1 MRPLHKP
8 FLSIIALISLCVSA
22 AVAQHPVSRALI
34 REKVDENQL
43 TMLRGNTPPAAIA
56 QNDAGPVSG
65 NMALTGLILVLQR
78 SPEMQAAFDAFVES
92 QYEPNSPNFHQWLTP
107 EQIGEQFGP
116 ATSDI
121 TKVTNWLGSHGLAVN
136 EVSKDRMTIRFSGT
150 ARQVEATFHTQLH
163 NLSVRGKAHF
173 SNMSDPQIPMAL
185 EPVVLGPKALHNFI
199 PRPLHR
205 TRSIPTLNNAQ
216 SAKTPSVPGANASG
230 IGLRPDMG
238 FSCGSNCQLEEVAP
252 ADFAAI
258 YNVAPVWSSGI
269 DGTGQTIA
277 IAGRSD
283 VRASDVTKF
292 RSTFGLSGG
301 TYTQINNGTDPGN
314 CTSTASNALCTLDDQ
329 IENALDVEWSGAMA
343 PKATVKLIVTE
354 QTSGNDAIFESAK
367 YVVNNVGTVGAKIL
381 NVSYGNCELF
391 LGTSGNTSWNQLWQS
406 AASAGIA
413 VFVATGDS
421 GSPACDQGY
430 DSISGTPYGAQFGLA
445 VSGIASTPFNTAVGG
460 TDLNWGNTASPYWN
474 SSNNGT
480 SGGSA
485 KGYIPET
492 PWNNSCSNPLALSYF
507 QSWATQL
514 KNSGFSATSPT
525 DSETACNFVATW
537 YQTIASNTNP
547 TVDLSNFVDS
557 VGAGGGKSNCTTNS
571 STNTTIGTCTASGY
585 SKPSWQTGVSGI
597 PSDGK
602 RDLPDVSFFAG
613 NGFLGSAYFMCVTDW
628 GPCLSSA
635 TATSEPTDTSGNT
648 VNLIGGTSAASPA
661 MAGIMALINQKAGS
675 TQGNPNK
682 TLYTLAA
689 AQSYSNCKTESVT
702 NSSSCYFNDIDTGTI
717 SMPCQAGA
725 QDCSVTHSGNTWGIL
740 SGFTAGAGYDAATGL
755 GSMNVAN
762 VVNGWS
768 GSVGTTPTTITVT
781 PTPGTILS
789 NQSVS
794 VVIAVA
800 GGSGTPTGTINLT
813 GGGYNP
819 AAQSLTAGSATFNI
833 PGNTFA
839 AGTVVLTATYSGDS
853 TYGSNTAT
861 GQVIVNAAPAP
872 TVMVSPAASSIN
884 SGQSLSVPVTLTGAS
899 GTPTGNVTLSGGGY
913 TSSAQALAS
922 GATTFNIPANS
933 LSGGTVTLTASYAGD
948 TTYGVATGTANVTV
962 TQSTF
967 TLAATAPAAVNR
979 GSSAASTITWTT
991 SNNFSTTIKLGTCTL
1006 NTGAPANSSADTP
1019 KCTVSSTS
1027 FDSTGSG
1034 TATVTTSAATTGA
1047 LQKPHIGGWAEAG
1060 SGAILAVL
1068 VFFGIPARR
1077 RGWRAMLGM
1086 FVILFALS
1094 GLVACGGGGGSS
1106 SGGGGTSDP
1115 GTASGTYTFTLTG
1128 VGNDAAH
1135 TTATTTF
1142 SVKVN

>member
-1 MRPLHKP
+1 
-8 FLSIIALISLCVSA
+8 
-22 AVAQHPVSRALI
+22 
-34 REKVDENQL
+34 VDENQL
-43 TMLRGNTPPAAIA
+43 TTLRGNTPPAAIA
-56 QNDAGPVSG
+56 QNDAGRVSA
-65 NMALTGLILVLQR
+65 NMPMTDLILVLQR

-107 EQIGEQFGP
+107 EQIGEKFGP

-121 TKVTNWLGSHGLAVN
+121 SKVTEWLASHGLAVN
-136 EVSKDRMTIRFSGT
+136 EVAKDRMTIRFSGT

-163 NLSVRGKAHF
+163 NLNVRGKAHF
-173 SNMSDPQIPMAL
+173 SNMSEPQIPMAL

-199 PRPLHR
+199 PRALHR
-205 TRSIPTLNNAQ
+205 TRSTPALNNAAKPL
-216 SAKTPSVPGANASG
+216 SASGANASG
-230 IGLRPDMG
+230 NGLRPDLG
-238 FSCGSNCQLEEVAP
+238 FNCGSNCQLEDVTP
-252 ADFAAI
+252 SDFAAI
-258 YNVAPVWSSGI
+258 YNVAPLWSSGI

-283 VRASDVTKF
+283 VRASDVAKF

-301 TYTQINNGTDPGN
+301 TYTQINNGNDPGN

-329 IENALDVEWSGAMA
+329 IENGLDVEWAGAMA
-343 PKATVKLIVTE
+343 PKATVKLIVTQ

-367 YVVNNVGTVGAKIL
+367 YAVNNVATVGAKIL

-391 LGTSGNTSWNQLWQS
+391 LGTGGNTSWNNLWQT

-430 DSISGTPYGAQFGLA
+430 DAISGTPYGAQFGLA
-445 VSGIASTPFNTAVGG
+445 VSGIASTPYNTAVGG
-460 TDLNWGNTASPYWN
+460 TDLNWGATASPYWN
-474 SSNNGT
+474 SSNNSTTGA
-480 SGGSA
+480 SA
-485 KGYIPET
+485 KGYMPER
-492 PWNNSCSNPLALSYF
+492 PWNNTCTNPLALGYF
-507 QSWATQL
+507 QSWASQL
-514 KNSGFSATSPT
+514 RNAGFSAVNPT
-525 DSETACNFVATW
+525 DSETACNFVVTW
-537 YQTIASNTNP
+537 YQTIATNTNP
-547 TVDLSNFVDS
+547 SVDLSSFVDTA
-557 VGAGGGKSNCTTNS
+557 GAGGGASNCTTNS
-571 STNTTIGTCTASGY
+571 STSTTIGTCSASGY

-597 PSDGK
+597 PNDGK
-602 RDLPDVSFFAG
+602 RDIPDISFFAG

-682 TLYTLAA
+682 QFYTLAA
-689 AQSYSNCKTESVT
+689 AQNYSTCKSEGPSGT
-702 NSSSCYFNDIDTGTI
+702 CLFNDIDVGTV
-717 SMPCQAGA
+717 SMPCA
-725 QDCSVTHSGNTWGIL
+725 QGSPNCTISHSGETVGVL
-740 SGFTAGAGYDAATGL
+740 SGFDAGVGFDNATGL
-755 GSMNVAN
+755 GSLNVAN

-768 GSVGTTPTTITVT
+768 GSVGTTSTTMTVI

-794 VVIAVA
+794 VAVTVA
-800 GGSGTPTGTINLT
+800 GASGTPTGTITLT
-813 GGGYNP
+813 GSGYSP
-819 AAQSLTAGSATFNI
+819 SAQTLTSGSTTFNV
-833 PGNTFA
+833 PANTFS
-839 AGTVVLTATYSGDS
+839 AGTIVLTAVYSGDS
-853 TYGSNTAT
+853 TYASNTGT
-861 GQVIVNAAPAP
+861 GQVIVNAAPVP
-872 TVMVSPAASSIN
+872 TVTVSPAASSIN
-884 SGQSLSVPVTLTGAS
+884 SGQSLSVPVTLSGAS

-948 TTYGVATGTANVTV
+948 ATYGVASGTANVTV

-967 TLAATAPAAVNR
+967 TLAATTPAGVNR
-979 GSSAASTITWTT
+979 GSSATSTVTWTT
-991 SNNFSTTIKLGTCTL
+991 SNNFSTTIKLGSCTL
-1006 NTGAPANSSADTP
+1006 NSGAPANSSADTP

-1060 SGAILAVL
+1060 SGAVLALL

-1077 RGWRAMLGM
+1077 RGWRAMVGM
-1086 FVILFALS
+1086 LVVLFALG
-1094 GLVACGGGGGSS
+1094 GLAACGGGGGGSS
-1106 SGGGGTSDP
+1106 SGGGGGTSDP
-1115 GTASGTYTFTLTG
+1115 GTASGTYTFTISA

-1135 TTATTTF
+1135 TTSTTTF